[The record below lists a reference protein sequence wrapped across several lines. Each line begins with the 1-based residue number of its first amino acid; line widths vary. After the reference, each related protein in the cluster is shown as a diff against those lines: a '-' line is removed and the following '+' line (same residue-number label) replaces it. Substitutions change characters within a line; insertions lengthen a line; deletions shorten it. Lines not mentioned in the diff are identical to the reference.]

1 MSVTL
6 KDIAKKAGVSIST
19 VSRIINNDPMK
30 RASKETSDKVW
41 KIVQELGYLPNQ
53 NARKLI
59 KGHTDMSPMKTKAIG
74 CIFTSTA
81 DTYTD
86 PFFSQIAMGVQQ
98 EVSDRGYVMGYSFS
112 SYDMSDAAL
121 YNNISANQVDGAII
135 LGRFNKEVLNF
146 FKGNIKNLVYA
157 GVNYV
162 DGGIDEVICD
172 GYKGACTAIEHLIS
186 LGHKQIGFLG
196 TVGINKKSN
205 LINEHRF
212 SAYMDTMKKHQ
223 IPINQD
229 LIWDSELSTLD
240 AYRNMGIILK
250 QPKKPT
256 ALFCAN
262 DAVAIGAIKAI
273 NEKGIEIPNEIAI
286 VGLDDI
292 EMASYITPPLT
303 TIHVPKEELGKFA
316 VKILID
322 RIEGGH
328 DIPVRVNVPYHL
340 VVRESCGGKK

>member
-6 KDIAKKAGVSIST
+6 KDIAKQAGVSIST
-19 VSRIINNDPMK
+19 VSRIINNDPAK

-59 KGHTDMSPMKTKAIG
+59 KGHTDVSPMKTKAIG

-121 YNNISANQVDGAII
+121 YNNISMNQVDGAII
-135 LGRFNKEVLNF
+135 LGRFNKDVLKF
-146 FKGNIKNLVYA
+146 LKGNIKNLVYA

-172 GYKGACTAIEHLIS
+172 GYKGACTAVEHLIE

-196 TVGINKKSN
+196 TVGTHNEAN

-212 SAYMDTMKKHQ
+212 NAYVDTMNKHHMAIDQ
-223 IPINQD
+223 G
-229 LIWDSELSTLD
+229 LVYDSELSTLD
-240 AYRNMGIILK
+240 SYENMKEMLK
-250 QPKKPT
+250 QPKRPT

-273 NEKGIEIPNEIAI
+273 NEKGIKIPDEIAI

-292 EMASYITPPLT
+292 EMASYVTPPLT
-303 TIHVPKEELGKFA
+303 TIHVPKEELGRFA

-328 DIPVRVNVPYHL
+328 TMPVRIDIPYHL
-340 VVRESCGGKK
+340 VIRESCGGKK